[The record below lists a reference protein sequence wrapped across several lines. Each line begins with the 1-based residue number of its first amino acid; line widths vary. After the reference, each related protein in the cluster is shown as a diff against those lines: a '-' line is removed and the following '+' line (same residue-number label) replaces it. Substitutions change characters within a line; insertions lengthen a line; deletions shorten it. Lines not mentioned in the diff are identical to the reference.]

1 MAKVSGAS
9 AYQQLRPINDG
20 MSQAQQYWGKLKA
33 GQDEAELQRAHQRD
47 LAEGKIRATKDAA
60 AKVAFDERYGI
71 TPEDTYLQESEFGN
85 LNDAYSQEMSLHR
98 DNLYTQQEKL
108 KLNPNDEE
116 AKIAFNKSK
125 NSVKNL
131 QELNTSMVKIGED
144 LLQKELNGKLS
155 GVDKDRWREIKVSHE
170 NGKYKVKLDENGESV
185 YMFYNE
191 TDDGGY
197 ELGNVVNRR
206 ELLGGEVY
214 DEIDIEQR
222 ATDIATELGR
232 EVIDTATGGKIVTYD
247 EWDEAKQG
255 KALDD
260 LLNVYLNNDSIV
272 ADVLHQLD
280 PTSMQRTKFDI
291 AQKDKVRDFLTEA
304 VKDKYGREKKI
315 KSGGNSYSWTRNKDE
330 QSATWLF
337 DITNRVYAGEE
348 EAFGSLKN
356 IKQTSQPEGSDTAKT
371 RVSSEVVIVDGNLIV
386 MDNVG
391 NKMLTVRLDGGEASK
406 MQIANFIKG
415 GANPDKVLA
424 TYELGRQTTGGKF
437 EVGDKAK
444 SSTMKE
450 SPDIDTTKIDDLP
463 TDSDKAKNFLKG
475 EYTDDGFKFS
485 TTDKWFEDNEVVIT
499 AESGNKKMF
508 KLTDKEGIKKFLED
522 NSPTKKT
529 YTKNKKSNNKK
540 KSTPISN

>member
-450 SPDIDTTKIDDLP
+450 SPDIDTSKLDNLP
-463 TDSDKAKNFLKG
+463 ITHDKAKNFLKG
-475 EYTDDGFKFS
+475 EYTDDGFKFR
-485 TTDKWFEDNEVVIT
+485 TENKWFEDDEVTIT
-499 AESGNKKMF
+499 AESRNKKMY